1 MNTNDFIHRY
11 RKETTHR
18 IIGLMSGTSLDG
30 VDAVLV
36 TIVSNADGRMV
47 SVDLEDQVSIPY
59 TNEVKEIVKS
69 LCVKGAADIEDL
81 CFAHFGLAHWNG
93 EAVNRLI
100 EHSGVERASI
110 AAIGMHGQTV
120 WHAPV
125 PRSFPGPEG
134 SLDITGTLQIG
145 NAQMVSFL
153 TGLPV
158 ISDFRSAD
166 MAEGG
171 EGAPLAPYIDYLL
184 FHQEGKGIAVQ
195 NIGGIGNVTVLPKG
209 GNEDDAFA
217 FDTGPGNMII
227 DQIVALGTNQAQQ
240 FDDGGAN
247 AARGTVCEPLL
258 DEMMDD
264 PYFAKR
270 PPKSTGRE
278 VYGSAYSEQV
288 LKRAKALGLSFEDV
302 VATATAFTAKTIAWA
317 YKDFVLPITALD
329 TVVVSGGGARNKT
342 LLSMIQGYLPEGITV
357 KPSDEVGV
365 PDQAREAMAFALM
378 AHESL
383 MGRPSNIPKVT
394 GAKRRVV
401 LGTITMQQL

>member
-1 MNTNDFIHRY
+1 MNTNDLIHRY

-36 TIVSNADGRMV
+36 TITSEADGHV
-47 SVDLEDQVSIPY
+47 ESVTLEDQVAIPY
-59 TNEVKEIVKS
+59 TNDVKAMVNR
-69 LCVKGAADIEDL
+69 LCVKGASDIEDL

-100 EHSGVERASI
+100 EHSGVKRDSI

-125 PRSFPGPEG
+125 PRTFPGPEG

-145 NAQMVSFL
+145 NAQMVASL

-195 NIGGIGNVTVLPKG
+195 NIGGIGNVTVLPQG
-209 GNEDDAFA
+209 GDEEAIFA

-227 DQIVALGTNQAQQ
+227 DQIVALGTHQKQQ
-240 FDDGGAN
+240 YDDGGTI
-247 AARGTVCEPLL
+247 AARGTVSIELL
-258 DEMMDD
+258 TQMMRD
-264 PYFAKR
+264 PYFAKK

-278 VYGSAYSEQV
+278 VYGSDYSEQV
-288 LKRAKALGLSFEDV
+288 LKQAEALKLSFEDV
-302 VATATAFTAKTIAWA
+302 VATATAFTAKTIASS
-317 YKDFVLPITALD
+317 YKDFVLPVTALD